1 MQGPLVSA
9 LLGACWEVWDGGSA
23 MNRANAMEGFARE
36 RRGLSPVIAVRRGMP
51 SQAPRR
57 SVAEAIAEDPAKLC
71 LAGRLISWATAGNE
85 ARFELVASLRQAIEA
100 GTYGVAAC
108 DAADKLMEGMRR

>member
-1 MQGPLVSA
+1 
-9 LLGACWEVWDGGSA
+9 

-36 RRGLSPVIAVRRGMP
+36 RRGLSPVIAV
-51 SQAPRR
+51 RR